1 MKKQNP
7 IREAIDE
14 SLSTVHFTAADERAV
29 LRAVHRREKHG
40 RMPSRRAHGRRR
52 LDLVFSLALLA
63 IVVLPAAW
71 IMLRARPASLVT
83 GTGNAAPD
91 VIVAAHGATATAAV
105 PSTPSPEPS
114 SAINA
119 ALDEAAT
126 IAAAR
131 ACFEAHCDTSV
142 FSFEEYTVSM
152 QTAESGE
159 DGALVEVELSSIY
172 DNGCTFTVFLHAESG
187 EVAAFTDPALA
198 TQPQGVNTASPEVQ
212 AWFDKYGADF
222 SLWPASA
229 QAEFARRYEG
239 KAPSAA
245 DENEKIYE
253 ERTNP

>member
-29 LRAVHRREKHG
+29 LRAVHKRARHG
-40 RMPSRRAHGRRR
+40 RAPSRRAHASGRRR

-63 IVVLPAAW
+63 VVVVPAAW
-71 IMLRARPASLVT
+71 IAMRAQPASIVT
-83 GTGNAAPD
+83 GNGAAAQD
-91 VIVAAHGATATAAV
+91 VIVSAPAQTPITAAV
-105 PSTPSPEPS
+105 PTPEPS
-114 SAINA
+114 PSVSA
-119 ALDEAAT
+119 ALSEAAT

-131 ACFEAHCDTSV
+131 ACFEEHCDTSV

-152 QTAESGE
+152 QAAEGDGSGT
-159 DGALVEVELSSIY
+159 LVNVELRSIY
-172 DNGCTFTVFLHAESG
+172 DNGCTFTVVLDAHSG
-187 EVAAFTDPALA
+187 GIISFTDPSLA

-222 SLWPASA
+222 SLWPADA

-239 KAPSAA
+239 KAPDAE
-245 DENEKIYE
+245 ENEALRE
-253 ERTNP
+253 ASAEP